1 MPMKTQHFKKLLLAA
16 GTVALLAGRCK
27 PTEPIPPKGDYD
39 GGYFVLNE
47 GQFMHENASVSFL
60 SEDLQQVENNVYA
73 NVNDN
78 QTLGD
83 IAQSMFVNGDK
94 IYFLINNSNRVV
106 VAGRWDMKRK
116 GEMVSYIQAPR
127 YMVKISNRYAVM
139 SNWGEVFDSNWND
152 VEDDY
157 LAWVDLEND
166 VVTDTLHVDLG
177 PNQMVYQGG
186 KLYVG
191 IAGVSQS
198 RNKVLVIDPAA
209 KQVTGTITTGDRPQF
224 LAKDGDGHIW
234 VLSTGNAAWTGNE
247 TGGKLQIIDPSTDTA
262 VKEFDFQ
269 TNQHPEYLAY
279 NADNHQMYFTLDGKV
294 YAMSF
299 NDNTLPVTPV
309 IDLSGDVTT
318 PYGLY
323 YHDGKLFVT
332 DAADYQTAGK
342 TVVYDTQNYHK
353 ITELNV
359 GLLPNS
365 VRFNRSNR

>member
-1 MPMKTQHFKKLLLAA
+1 MKTQHFKKLLFSAA
-16 GTVALLAGRCK
+16 MVALLAGRCK
-27 PTEPIPPKGDYD
+27 QPEPIPPKGDYD

-47 GQFMHENASVSFL
+47 GQFMHDNASVSFL
-60 SEDLQQVENNVYA
+60 SEDLQQVENDVYA

-94 IYFLINNSNRVV
+94 IYFLVNNSDRVV
-106 VAGRWDMKRK
+106 VAGRWDMKHK
-116 GEMVSYIQAPR
+116 GIMNSYVKAPR
-127 YMVKISNRYAVM
+127 YMVKVSDRYAVM
-139 SNWGEVFDSNWND
+139 SNWGEVFDNNWND

-166 VVTDTLHVDLG
+166 VVSDTLHVDLG
-177 PNQMVYQGG
+177 PNQMVYQNS

-198 RNKVLVIDPAA
+198 RNKVLVLDPVS
-209 KQVTGTITTGDRPQF
+209 KQTITEISTGDRPKF
-224 LAKDGDGHIW
+224 LAKDSDGHIW

-247 TGGKLQIIDPSTDTA
+247 TAGKLQIIDPATDTA

-269 TNQHPEYLAY
+269 TTQHPEYLAY
-279 NADNHQMYFTLDGKV
+279 NADNHKMYFILDGKV
-294 YAMSF
+294 YAISF
-299 NDNTLPVTPV
+299 NDSALPTTPV
-309 IDLSGDVTT
+309 VNLSGEVTK

-332 DAADYQTAGK
+332 DAVDYQTAGK

-353 ITELNV
+353 VAELNV

-365 VRFNRSNR
+365 VRFNRSDR